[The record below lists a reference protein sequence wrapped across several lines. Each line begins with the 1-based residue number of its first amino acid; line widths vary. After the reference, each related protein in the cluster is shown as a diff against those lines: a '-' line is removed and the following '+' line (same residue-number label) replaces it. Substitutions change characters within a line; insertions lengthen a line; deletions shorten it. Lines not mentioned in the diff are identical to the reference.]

1 MPDVILVADHGLRI
15 AVMADI
21 QTLLETAYGAD
32 GVLLLEGDLAGAF
45 FDLRSGIAGE
55 LFQKCTNYRL
65 KLALV
70 VPDPAAHG
78 ERFAELAREHANHK
92 LIRFFPLES
101 DALEWLDTAE
111 GG

>member
-1 MPDVILVADHGLRI
+1 MPNLIVAADYDLCV
-15 AVMADI
+15 AAMTDI

-32 GVLLLEGDLAGAF
+32 GVLLLEGDLGSAF

-78 ERFAELAREHANHK
+78 ERFTELAREHASHK
-92 LIRFFPLES
+92 LIRFFTLEPA
-101 DALEWLDTAE
+101 ALEWLE
-111 GG
+111 QG